1 MRFVYPEFLWGL
13 LTLAVPIVIHLF
25 NFRRYKKLYFSSLK
39 FLQHVDQETKST
51 QKLKHLVV
59 LILRCLALAA
69 LVIAFAN
76 PYLPV
81 ENEKST
87 GGKPVIAI
95 YLDNSFSM
103 TAKGTEGELLSEAR
117 ETARKIISNASLE
130 TRILLN
136 TNDMSGVEQRLI
148 TKVEALEYLDKIEA
162 SPLVRQIDD
171 VLNWQ
176 RSFIDKQNE
185 MNQRVGTRQ
194 YILLSDFQKNS
205 SSFTKLKTDEDGYY
219 YPVQFIPQE
228 KSNVYIDTAWFS
240 SPIQRIGEN
249 NELNVRV
256 VNSGKENLTN
266 VELHMEV
273 NGIVRDVFLDIPSNQ
288 KVTTTLNYTEK
299 KAGLKRGKIEVNDK
313 QLFWDDEYFFAYE
326 VRNKTNILLVN
337 SDDASPQ
344 VAQVYRLEPFYS
356 VKTINQTGFSQDQLR
371 NTDLVFLNG
380 INTISSG
387 LSDQLNEF
395 AQTGGSIAIF
405 PGKTCETGS
414 LSLLL
419 NALNLP
425 GLGTVTQSGTRIDK
439 LIYDD
444 PFFAGMFEQ
453 KKENLNLPSITK
465 AYSSNKNNGK
475 GAYELIRL
483 QNGMPLFLR
492 SGGSINAF
500 LFTSSLDV
508 SFSNFTAD
516 ALFPSLILRIGEMS
530 QRKLPIALTIGSDGV
545 FPLFEAS
552 DGEKPVHIKNKKLDF
567 IPQTKTV
574 GTMRYISLSGSE
586 ATELLVAGNYDIVD
600 EKAIGT
606 VALNYNR
613 LESITSALSKDEII
627 NGLKQSF
634 KHVLFKEIAEGQSLA
649 SIDIEKPYEYWKVFV
664 FLTLLFLLGEMCVLK
679 FWK

>member
-39 FLQHVDQETKST
+39 FLQHVDLETKST
-51 QKLKHLVV
+51 QKLKHLIV
-59 LILRCLALAA
+59 LLLRCLALSAM
-69 LVIAFAN
+69 VIAFAN

-117 ETARKIISNASLE
+117 ETARKIISDASLE

-136 TNDMSGVEQRLI
+136 TNDMSGLEQRLI
-148 TKVEALEYLDKIEA
+148 TKVEALEYLDKIEP
-162 SPLVRQIDD
+162 SPLVRQLDD

-176 RSFIDKQNE
+176 RSFIDKQNA

-194 YILLSDFQKNS
+194 YIVLSDFQKNS
-205 SSFTKLKTDEDGYY
+205 CSFSKLKKDQEGYY
-219 YPVQFIPQE
+219 YPIQFVPQE
-228 KSNVYIDTAWFS
+228 KSNVYIDTVWFS

-249 NELNVRV
+249 NELNVRL
-256 VNSGKENLTN
+256 VNTGNENLSN

-273 NGIVRDVFLDIPSNQ
+273 NGIVRDVFLDIPANQ
-288 KVTTTLNYTEK
+288 KVSTTLNYTEK
-299 KAGLKRGKIEVNDK
+299 KAGLKRGKIQVNDK
-313 QLFWDDEYFFAYE
+313 QLFWDDDYFFSYE
-326 VRNKTNILLVN
+326 VRSKTNILLVN
-337 SDDASPQ
+337 GENSVPQ
-344 VAQVYRLEPFYS
+344 VGRVYNLEPYYS
-356 VKTINQTGFSQDQLR
+356 MKTVNQSSLSQDQLR
-371 NTDLVFLNG
+371 NMDLAFLNG
-380 INTISSG
+380 VNTISSG
-387 LSDQLNEF
+387 LVDQLVDF
-395 AQTGGSIAIF
+395 AKSGGAVAIF
-405 PGKTCETGS
+405 PGKSCETGS

-425 GLGTVTQSGTRIDK
+425 AIGTITSSGTRIDK

-444 PFFAGMFEQ
+444 PFFMGMFEQ
-453 KKENLNLPSITK
+453 KKENLNLPAIYK
-465 AYSSNKNNGK
+465 AYSANKNNGK

-483 QNGMPLFLR
+483 QNGMSLFLR

-500 LFTSSLDV
+500 LFTSSLDN

-545 FPLFEAS
+545 FPLFAS
-552 DGEKPVHIKNKKLDF
+552 TNGEKPIHIKNNKLDF
-567 IPQTKTV
+567 IPSTKTI

-600 EKAIGT
+600 EKAFGT
-606 VALNYNR
+606 IALNYNR
-613 LESITSALSKDEII
+613 QESIITGLTKDEII
-627 NGLKQSF
+627 GGLEQYF
-634 KHVLFKEIAEGQSLA
+634 QHVLFKEIDEGQSLA
-649 SIDIEKPYEYWKVFV
+649 SIDIEKPYEYWKLFV
-664 FLTLLFLLGEMCVLK
+664 FLSLLFLLGEMCVLK